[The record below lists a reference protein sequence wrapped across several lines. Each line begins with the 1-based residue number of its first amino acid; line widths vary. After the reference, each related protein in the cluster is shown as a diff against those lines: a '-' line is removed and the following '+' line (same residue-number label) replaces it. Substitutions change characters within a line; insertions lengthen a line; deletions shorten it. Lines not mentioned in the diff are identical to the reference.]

1 MKQFRVHVKVVNK
14 RNKGLLGS
22 LIKVG
27 FNDAVSSERLLN
39 QCIKGKSSKALIGC
53 RDELFTSL
61 ISLENSPEMK
71 ATEEIQ

>member
-1 MKQFRVHVKVVNK
+1 MRLSETIPRTCKSRVNK

-39 QCIKGKSSKALIGC
+39 QCIKGKIIKGSYRLS
-53 RDELFTSL
+53 R
-61 ISLENSPEMK
+61 
-71 ATEEIQ
+71 